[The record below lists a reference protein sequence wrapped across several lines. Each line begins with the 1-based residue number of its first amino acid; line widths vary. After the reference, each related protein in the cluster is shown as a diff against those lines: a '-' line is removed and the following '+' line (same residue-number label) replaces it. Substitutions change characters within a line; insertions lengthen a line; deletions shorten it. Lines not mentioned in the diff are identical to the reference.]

1 MPEAKAA
8 VERLVEGN
16 DVTIDVPMI
25 EDVALFE
32 SELHALGVAAVNVS
46 SAAAAQG

>member
-16 DVTIDVPMI
+16 DVTIDVPTI
-25 EDVALFE
+25 EDAALFE
-32 SELHALGVAAVNVS
+32 SELHALGIAAVNVS
-46 SAAAAQG
+46 SAAAAEG